1 MTITVEVTGMTC
13 GHCKMHVEEELGALA
28 GVTGVDV
35 ALNTEGAS
43 IVTISG
49 EATDEEIRE
58 AIDEAGGYTVVSI
71 TR

>member
-1 MTITVEVTGMTC
+1 MAITVKVSGMTC
-13 GHCKMHVEEELGALA
+13 NHCKMHVEEELGALA

-35 ALNTEGAS
+35 ALNTEGVS
-43 IVTISG
+43 TVTVSG

-58 AIDEAGGYTVVSI
+58 AIDEAGGYTVESI